1 MDAGHQGE
9 SGRYDS
15 LKETALEYAFAL
27 DCVGLESVSI
37 SSNNYLAEKY
47 SLQTKLKSP
56 IRETN
61 RFRDRICAHIGLK
74 SVLS

>member
-27 DCVGLESVSI
+27 DCVGVGV
-37 SSNNYLAEKY
+37 
-47 SLQTKLKSP
+47 
-56 IRETN
+56 
-61 RFRDRICAHIGLK
+61 RF
-74 SVLS
+74 